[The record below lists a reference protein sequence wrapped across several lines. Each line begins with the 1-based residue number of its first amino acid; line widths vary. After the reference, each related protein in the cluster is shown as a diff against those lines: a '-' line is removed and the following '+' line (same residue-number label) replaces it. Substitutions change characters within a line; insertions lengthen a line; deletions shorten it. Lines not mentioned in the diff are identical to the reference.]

1 MVVYNRK
8 SEGDVTVNSNSIGE
22 EFADTVSGINEKR
35 LMFKIDVHVLPI
47 LCILYFLAFLD
58 RINMGHAVVFGLE
71 EDLGMDPK
79 SSQFN
84 TALTIFFVPYVLLEV
99 PSNIVL
105 KKLQPHVWLA
115 GCMLCFGILT
125 IGQGFVKSYGGL
137 LVTRFFIGV
146 TESGMFPGCY
156 YLIGMWYRR
165 PDALRRYTYFFNSTT
180 LAGAFGGLIAYGT
193 GYMQGMRG
201 YGAWRWLFIIEG
213 AVTCFVAVLAWFLIS
228 DFPEQARWLTE
239 AERRWIKKRMEVE
252 HGSESAEDP
261 IRFTDVVEVLKDY
274 RICLGALIYF
284 SFLVPSYCYAYFSP
298 TIIKSYGYSTLQT
311 QLHSVPPLAMAFF
324 LSLGIAFTSDRLRH
338 RYLFVLFNLLV
349 AIAGIAI
356 LLSVH
361 DKPRVQYAALFLV
374 VFGPYCGMPVAIC
387 WFTMNVGGHRRR
399 AIGTALQLGFG
410 EIAGIVSTFL
420 FKAKEAPYYHT
431 GYSVAIS
438 FFTLA
443 AFWSTCYF
451 FACWM
456 ENRRRDRLM
465 VDADNSPGTTMVGDG
480 DMDVSYRYML

>member
-1 MVVYNRK
+1 MAEQLLPSLITLLSRRTDSTIE
-8 SEGDVTVNSNSIGE
+8 SEGDVTFDSNSVSE

-35 LMFKIDVHVLPI
+35 LMFKIDAHVLPI

-79 SSQFN
+79 SNQFN

-105 KKLQPHVWLA
+105 KKLQPHVWL
-115 GCMLCFGILT
+115 
-125 IGQGFVKSYGGL
+125 KSYGGL

-239 AERRWIKKRMEVE
+239 AERRWMKKRMEIE
-252 HGSESAEDP
+252 HGTESAEDP
-261 IRFTDVVEVLKDY
+261 IRFIDVVEVLKDY

-298 TIIKSYGYSTLQT
+298 RIIKSYGYSTLQT

-324 LSLGIAFTSDRLRH
+324 LSLGIAFASDRLRH
-338 RYLFVLFNLLV
+338 RYLFVLFNLVV
-349 AIAGIAI
+349 AIAGLAI

-443 AFWSTCYF
+443 VFWSTCYF

-456 ENRRRDRLM
+456 ENRRRGRLM
-465 VDADNSPGTTMVGDG
+465 SDADDSPESIMVGDG
-480 DMDVSYRYML
+480 DLDVSYRYML

>member
-239 AERRWIKKRMEVE
+239 AERRWMKKRMEVE

-431 GYSVAIS
+431 GYSVAIA

-465 VDADNSPGTTMVGDG
+465 ADADNSPGTTMVGDG